1 MIHFEALKD
10 VKSFC
15 CAILLHTGKT
25 ISDAYHRNI
34 QNVIFETSGEETLPE
49 QREEI
54 QNNARFDRPEHR

>member
-15 CAILLHTGKT
+15 LAILLHTGKT
-25 ISDAYHRNI
+25 ISDTCHRNI

-49 QREEI
+49 QRQEI